1 MSRLVRAM
9 SGTDLLL
16 INLCSIVL
24 VLTIYVV
31 DAEAVRIVLGL
42 PFVLFFP
49 GYVLIAALFPRSSD
63 LGTAQRVAL
72 SIGFSIIIA
81 PLVGLL
87 VNIVWEIQLYPIVL
101 SLTIFI
107 AAMSVIAWYS
117 RSRVPQSEVM
127 GLVPDLSLPGK
138 RYRHTL
144 DTVVSVIVAVTFLG
158 AIVTLGYV
166 VANPRTGEE
175 FTEFYIVGA
184 ENQPSELAMGNEA
197 TVVLGII
204 NREHDKMSY
213 QVDVLVG
220 GSPLT
225 GAGPIELDH
234 GGTWEGEIGFV
245 PGEACA
251 RTSLVQ
257 DVNNAEGPS
266 LAEVDGVEVAGV
278 KSIQVASTD
287 HLEPG
292 DHIWVGQEAA
302 QIQEI
307 ADRAIMLDEVLKEYH
322 PMGTEVIEVQKVEF
336 RLHKIRKLGQDGST
350 SLSLWLG
357 KDHLST
363 SVLNQGYSEAVYR
376 IEVRVDGN
384 QTEETR
390 LESIGPIIEAGG
402 EGWAHD
408 ILFPFSEIN
417 EVDFSLYNDGEL
429 LYQSLESASY
439 PSVYV
444 WAHVGETSP
453 AD

>member
-1 MSRLVRAM
+1 MTRLVRAM
-9 SGTDLLL
+9 SGTDLLI

-24 VLTIYVV
+24 LLTIYVV
-31 DAEAVRIVLGL
+31 DAEPVRIVLGL

-49 GYVLIAALFPRSSD
+49 GYVLIAALFPRNSD

-72 SIGFSIIIA
+72 SIGSSIIIA
-81 PLVGLL
+81 PLIGLL
-87 VNIVWEIQLYPIVL
+87 VNIVWEIQLYPVVL

-127 GLVPDLSLPGK
+127 GLIPDLSLPGK
-138 RYRHTL
+138 RSRRPL
-144 DTVVSVIVAVTFLG
+144 DTFVSVIVAVTFLG
-158 AIVTLGYV
+158 AMITLGYV

-184 ENQPSELAMGNEA
+184 ENLPGELAIGSEA
-197 TVVLGII
+197 SVALGII
-204 NREHDKMSY
+204 NREHDTMSY
-213 QVDVLVG
+213 QVEALVG

-225 GAGPIELDH
+225 GTGLIELDH
-234 GGTWEGEIGFV
+234 GGTWEGEVGFV
-245 PGEACA
+245 PGESCA
-251 RTSLVQ
+251 RTLLVQ

-266 LAEVDGVEVAGV
+266 LAEVNGGQVVGVN
-278 KSIQVASTD
+278 SIQVASTD
-287 HLEPG
+287 LLEPG

-307 ADRAIMLDEVLKEYH
+307 GGRAVTLHEALKEYH
-322 PMGTEVIEVQKVEF
+322 PTGTEVIEVQKIEF
-336 RLHKIRKLGQDGST
+336 RLHKIRKLGQDGGT

-357 KDHLST
+357 KDVLSAG
-363 SVLNQGYSEAVYR
+363 VLNQGYSEAAYR
-376 IEVRVDGN
+376 IELRVNGN
-384 QTEETR
+384 QTEDTR
-390 LESIGPIIEAGG
+390 VESVGPIIVASG

-408 ILFPFSEIN
+408 VLFPFSEIN
-417 EVDFSLYNDGEL
+417 EVELSLYNDGEL

-439 PSVYV
+439 PSIYV

-453 AD
+453 AG